1 MHFSTSLRAV
11 VGVALAGGLLTASC
25 KKNNEVTSADD
36 VVSAQ
41 DAGLGQEEDAATTD
55 LVEAAAPQDATAATS
70 ATVVDAPELARL
82 LPPCATR
89 TYDAATRTLTLN
101 FGPTNCL
108 CPDGRYRRGILRA
121 VFSGPYRQA
130 GAVVT
135 VSRTSYF
142 INDNQHL
149 GPHIITS
156 LGSGSFDLA
165 AQNASIIFADG
176 GGTTAWSSQRRYIRT
191 AGFGTPSILDD
202 AYSITGSLT
211 GANRRGISYTAA
223 IQQPLLKKFALDCAR
238 HFMAGTIELTVTGTG
253 ASTSAKTMLLN
264 YDPTGTQACDN
275 IASVTLN
282 GRTYPIQLR

>member
-1 MHFSTSLRAV
+1 MRFTTSFRAFA
-11 VGVALAGGLLTASC
+11 GIALAGSLLLTASC
-25 KKNNEVTSADD
+25 KKTTEVTTSDD
-36 VVSAQ
+36 VISAQ
-41 DAGLGQEEDAATTD
+41 DAGLGDEENAAATD
-55 LVEAAAPQDATAATS
+55 LVEAAAPQDAAASTS
-70 ATVVDAPELARL
+70 ATVVGTAELARL

-108 CPDGRYRRGILRA
+108 CPDGRYRRGSITA

-135 VSRTSYF
+135 INHTNYF
-142 INDNQHL
+142 VNDNQHL
-149 GPHIITS
+149 GTRIITS

-165 AQNASIIFADG
+165 VQNASIVFANG
-176 GGTTAWSSQRRYIRT
+176 GGTTSWASQRRYTRT

-211 GANRRGISYTAA
+211 GTNRRGIGYTAA
-223 IQQPLLKKFALDCAR
+223 IQQPLVKKFAVGCAR
-238 HFMAGTIELTVTGTG
+238 HFVAGTIELTNTN
-253 ASTSAKTMLLN
+253 AKAMLLN

-275 IASVTLN
+275 VASVTLN
-282 GRTYPIQLR
+282 GRTYTIYLR

>member
-1 MHFSTSLRAV
+1 MRFTTSLRAV
-11 VGVALAGGLLTASC
+11 AGVALAGGLLLTASC

-41 DAGLGQEEDAATTD
+41 DTGLGQEEDAATAD
-55 LVEAAAPQDATAATS
+55 MVEAAAPQDAMAATS
-70 ATVVDAPELARL
+70 ATVADTPELARL

-89 TYDAATRTLTLN
+89 TYDAAMRTLTLN

-135 VSRTSYF
+135 ISRTSYF
-142 INDNQHL
+142 VNDNQHL
-149 GPHIITS
+149 GTRIITS

-165 AQNASIIFADG
+165 VQDASIIFANG
-176 GGTTAWSSQRRYIRT
+176 GGTTAWSSQRRYVRT
-191 AGFGTPSILDD
+191 AGFGTPSILGDS
-202 AYSITGSLT
+202 YSITGSLT
-211 GANRRGISYTAA
+211 GTNRRGISYTAA
-223 IQQPLLKKFALDCAR
+223 IQQPLLKKFALGCAR
-238 HFMAGTIELTVTGTG
+238 HFVAGTIELTNTN
-253 ASTSAKTMLLN
+253 AKAMLLN

>member
-1 MHFSTSLRAV
+1 MHFTTSLRAA
-11 VGVALAGGLLTASC
+11 VGVALAGGLLLTASC
-25 KKNNEVTSADD
+25 KKNNEVTSSDD

-41 DAGLGQEEDAATTD
+41 DAGLGDEENAATAD
-55 LVEAAAPQDATAATS
+55 LVEAAAPQDATASAS

-108 CPDGRYRRGILRA
+108 CPDGRYRRGVITA

-135 VSRTSYF
+135 INRTNYF
-142 INDNQHL
+142 VNDNQHL
-149 GPHIITS
+149 GTRIITN

-165 AQNASIIFADG
+165 VQNASIIFANG
-176 GGTTAWSSQRRYIRT
+176 GGTTSWASQRRYTRT

-211 GANRRGISYTAA
+211 GTNRRGVSYTAT
-223 IQQPLLKKFALDCAR
+223 IQQPLLKKFAVGCAR
-238 HFMAGTIELTVTGTG
+238 HFVAGTIELTNTN
-253 ASTSAKTMLLN
+253 AKAMLLN
-264 YDPTGTQACDN
+264 YDPSGTQACDN
-275 IASVTLN
+275 VADVTLN
-282 GRTYPIQLR
+282 GHTYTIYLK